1 MAEEYNKSQDREY
14 EGKAGEYE
22 EGSGACAAE
31 CGEVKDRGLF
41 DFLGKKEAEKPQE
54 EVIVTEFEKVK
65 VSDHEAPHPHHHEPE
80 SYKVEQEEDKEK
92 KHCSLLEKLHRSD
105 SSSSSSSDEEGGEG
119 EEKKKKKKE
128 KKGLKDKIQE
138 KIPGDHDQKVEDTAI
153 PVEKIYEE
161 PIHEEKKEEEKKGFL
176 EKIKEKI
183 PGQQKKTEE
192 IPASY
197 DDQQCHD
204 QHAEAAVV
212 GCEPK
217 EKKGILE
224 KIKEKIPGYHPKTEE
239 EKEAIKEKEKEKET
253 SSY

>member
-1 MAEEYNKSQDREY
+1 MAEEYNKSQDRGY
-14 EGKAGEYE
+14 EGKTGEYE
-22 EGSGACAAE
+22 EGSGARAAE
-31 CGEVKDRGLF
+31 CGEIKDRGLF

-92 KHCSLLEKLHRSD
+92 KHGSLLEKLHRSD
-105 SSSSSSSDEEGGEG
+105 SSSSSSSDEEEGEG
-119 EEKKKKKKE
+119 GEKKKKKKE
-128 KKGLKDKIQE
+128 KKGLKE
-138 KIPGDHDQKVEDTAI
+138 KICGDHDQKVEDTAV

-161 PIHEEKKEEEKKGFL
+161 PTLEEKKEEEKKGFL
-176 EKIKEKI
+176 EKIKGKL

-204 QHAEAAVV
+204 QHAEPAEPAVV